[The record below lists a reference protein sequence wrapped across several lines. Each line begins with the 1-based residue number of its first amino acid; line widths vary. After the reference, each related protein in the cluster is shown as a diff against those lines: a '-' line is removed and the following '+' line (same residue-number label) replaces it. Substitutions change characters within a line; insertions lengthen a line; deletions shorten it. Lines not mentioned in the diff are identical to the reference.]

1 MIHIPTGI
9 RHNSEAELKAFDAVC
24 ERLGGFNDQ
33 VSFEWVDGFLAALAT
48 GPRVPDFNEWLPK
61 LCDDAFE
68 RAFADPSDAEQAQ
81 RALQLRLKVLC
92 EQLDPA
98 ALMDNPQVLRLDP
111 LMSEWTDADRQR
123 VIDEE
128 GLPTE
133 EVAALQTGSL
143 WGEGFLDAVLAFP
156 ELWTEP
162 EDADEAEVFASLL
175 DQMAGLVMPPDSPEF
190 EAHVTQYFPQGRPTR
205 DDLLAEACWTA
216 QDLRMYWVDRAP
228 KPATRRVASMP
239 GRNDPCHCGSGKK
252 FKKCHGLS
260 A

>member
-9 RHNSEAELKAFDAVC
+9 RRNSEAELKAFDTVC

-48 GPRVPDFNEWLPK
+48 GPRVPDIGEWMPK
-61 LCDDAFE
+61 LCGDAFE
-68 RAFADPSDAEQAQ
+68 RAFADPTDAEQAQ

-98 ALMDNPQVLRLDP
+98 ALMDKPEVLRLDP

-123 VIDEE
+123 VVEEE
-128 GLPTE
+128 GLPVE
-133 EVAALQTGSL
+133 EVAALQTGAL
-143 WGEGFLDAVLAFP
+143 WGEGFLDAVQVFP
-156 ELWTEP
+156 DLWPEP
-162 EDADEAEVFASLL
+162 EDADEAEVLGALL
-175 DQMAGLVMPPDSPEF
+175 DQIAALLMPPDSEEF
-190 EAHVTQYFPQGRPTR
+190 RAHLTQYFPQGKPSR

-216 QDLRMYWVDRAP
+216 QDLRMYWVDHAP
-228 KPATRRVASMP
+228 KPVTRRVEAAP

-252 FKKCHGLS
+252 FKKCHGLT

>member
-1 MIHIPTGI
+1 MIHTPTGV
-9 RHNSEAELKAFDAVC
+9 RHNSEAELKVFDAVC

-68 RAFADPSDAEQAQ
+68 RAFADPTDAEQAQ

-123 VIDEE
+123 VTEEE
-128 GLPTE
+128 GLPAE

-143 WGEGFLDAVLAFP
+143 WGEGFLDAVQAFP
-156 ELWTEP
+156 DLWVEP
-162 EDADEAEVFASLL
+162 EDADTAEVLGALL
-175 DQMAGLVMPPDSPEF
+175 DQIAALVMPPDSE
-190 EAHVTQYFPQGRPTR
+190 EYKAHVTQYFPQGEPTR

-216 QDLRMYWVDRAP
+216 QDLRMYWVDHAP
-228 KPATRRVASMP
+228 KPATRRVEATP

-252 FKKCHGLS
+252 FKKCHGL
-260 A
+260 AA